1 MTPEQAVL
9 LREFL
14 LPALKSE
21 QAVTG
26 RIIAAIPPGQEDY
39 RPNPKS
45 WTALRLAR
53 HLAGT
58 EMWFLHAVIHRQF
71 VDGQGP
77 KDDVQTGAA
86 MAQWYADAFAQRL
99 PQIEALTGE
108 ELATPVDYIGL
119 RNDPAVAYLNIAIRH
134 AVHHRGQ
141 LSTYLRAMGA
151 KVPAIYVA
159 SADEPFEASPEDI
172 ATGRV
177 ARPPAF

>member
-1 MTPEQAVL
+1 MTPEQAL
-9 LREFL
+9 FLREFL
-14 LPALKSE
+14 LPALVSE

-26 RIIAAIPPGQEDY
+26 RVLAAIPPGQEEY
-39 RPNPKS
+39 RPNPRS

-58 EMWFLHAVIHRQF
+58 EMWFLHAVIHGKFR
-71 VDGQGP
+71 DGLGP
-77 KDDVQTGAA
+77 SDDVKTGVA

-99 PQIEALTGE
+99 ARIEAMTAE
-108 ELATPVDYIGL
+108 ELLRPVDWLGL
-119 RNDPAVAYLNIAIRH
+119 RNDPAVTYLNIAIRH

-151 KVPAIYVA
+151 RVPAIYV
-159 SADEPFEASPEDI
+159 SSMDEPFNAGPGDI
-172 ATGRV
+172 AAGRV